1 MSHVRPS
8 RMVTGPLTGVGVGE
22 SSTNGCFVPGG
33 RRHCALVHVGQL
45 PLKQE
50 VAPPVGP
57 VLYSKCKHRVPLNSQ
72 STAGSDL
79 DTGEKKQKK
88 TTRCVHRRG
97 DISPVRTEHRGS
109 RGVTLQTENLESE
122 GGKNVGCNL

>member
-1 MSHVRPS
+1 MA
-8 RMVTGPLTGVGVGE
+8 TGPLTGVGVGE

-33 RRHCALVHVGQL
+33 RRRCALMHVGQL

-57 VLYSKCKHRVPLNSQ
+57 VLYSQCKHRVPLNSQ

-79 DTGEKKQKK
+79 DTGEKQNKKKQGAFTDAEIFHRCEL
-88 TTRCVHRRG
+88 TTEAAEESHYRR
-97 DISPVRTEHRGS
+97 RTWKMRE
-109 RGVTLQTENLESE
+109 E
-122 GGKNVGCNL
+122 KM